1 MRISFNSQIA
11 NQYTSNSQKIRV
23 LTEDWVDRE
32 VFCPACGENINQ
44 YENNRL
50 LPIFSA
56 PSVKRNMN

>member
-32 VFCPACGENINQ
+32 IFCPACGNNIDN
-44 YENNRL
+44 YENNR
-50 LPIFSA
+50 PVADFFC
-56 PSVKRNMN
+56 PNCKEEY